1 MYQNTRQQAVCL
13 IEAHSFH
20 RHNLFSMNMDRVA
33 RSVALTMTI
42 LLAVSPSFLS
52 NGAGLPTQSTS
63 WARILGG
70 PGFDQAST
78 AIQTSDGGYVVAG
91 YTTSFGV
98 GADAWIL
105 KLDDLGRVE
114 WQKAYG
120 GRGADLASAIQQTA
134 DGGYVVV
141 AGHTDSFGPPAG
153 SWIFRLDSNG
163 SLLWQEKVR
172 EASSLRLTEDGGLVV
187 SGGAYTI
194 SKMDGMGNAI
204 WTKSFGRGYAYSVKQ
219 TSDGGYIVAGNN
231 GIDGAGG
238 LDAWIM
244 KLDTTGTVVWQ
255 KTYGGSEND
264 EAYSVEQTTDGGYI
278 VAGYSG
284 SFGGGFADGWVFKL
298 DGSGNIVWQ
307 KAYGGRSQGAFSVLG
322 SISKTQDGGFVLA
335 GYTSGFGQGLNDGWV
350 LKIDAQGSPQ
360 WQRTF
365 GGSGYDAFG
374 SIQQTS
380 DGGFIVSGYL
390 QTNPRVS
397 DTTDAFVLKLD
408 ANGNIPH
415 CHIMGTSDPV
425 VTATDTTITTTTAT
439 GANISSIIAPTNATA
454 TLTSAIPRVL
464 CFRP

>member
-1 MYQNTRQQAVCL
+1 
-13 IEAHSFH
+13 
-20 RHNLFSMNMDRVA
+20 MNMDRVA

-194 SKMDGMGNAI
+194 SKMDGMGNAM
-204 WTKSFGRGYAYSVKQ
+204 ASVPKM
-219 TSDGGYIVAGNN
+219 S
-231 GIDGAGG
+231 
-238 LDAWIM
+238 
-244 KLDTTGTVVWQ
+244 
-255 KTYGGSEND
+255 
-264 EAYSVEQTTDGGYI
+264 
-278 VAGYSG
+278 
-284 SFGGGFADGWVFKL
+284 
-298 DGSGNIVWQ
+298 
-307 KAYGGRSQGAFSVLG
+307 
-322 SISKTQDGGFVLA
+322 
-335 GYTSGFGQGLNDGWV
+335 
-350 LKIDAQGSPQ
+350 LKMAESM
-360 WQRTF
+360 
-365 GGSGYDAFG
+365 
-374 SIQQTS
+374 
-380 DGGFIVSGYL
+380 V
-390 QTNPRVS
+390 
-397 DTTDAFVLKLD
+397 
-408 ANGNIPH
+408 
-415 CHIMGTSDPV
+415 PV
-425 VTATDTTITTTTAT
+425 V
-439 GANISSIIAPTNATA
+439 
-454 TLTSAIPRVL
+454 LTHGS
-464 CFRP
+464 

>member
-1 MYQNTRQQAVCL
+1 MAVWL
-13 IEAHSFH
+13 IDAHEFL
-20 RHNLFSMNMDRVA
+20 RHDM
-33 RSVALTMTI
+33 
-42 LLAVSPSFLS
+42 VSPRIGRRPVGASLMIIFLLIV
-52 NGAGLPTQSTS
+52 LPSLSCNATGVSVQTTS
-63 WARILGG
+63 WARIYGG
-70 PGFDQAST
+70 PGFDQASQ
-78 AIQTSDGGYVVAG
+78 AIQTFDGGFIVAG
-91 YTTSFGV
+91 YTTSFGAGLEDV
-98 GADAWIL
+98 WII
-105 KLDDLGRVE
+105 KLDSLGRAE

-153 SWIFRLDSNG
+153 SWVFRLDSNG

-172 EASSLRLTEDGGLVV
+172 EASSLQLTEDGGLIV
-187 SGGAYTI
+187 SGGADTI
-194 SKMDGMGNAI
+194 SKMDGVGNAI
-204 WTKSFGRGYAYSVKQ
+204 WARSFGRGYAYSVKQ

-244 KLDTTGTVVWQ
+244 KLDTTGNVVWQ
-255 KTYGGSEND
+255 NTYGGSEND
-264 EAYSVEQTTDGGYI
+264 EAYSVEQTNDGGYI
-278 VAGYSG
+278 IAGYSG
-284 SFGGGFADGWVFKL
+284 SFGGGFTDGWVFKL
-298 DGSGNIVWQ
+298 DASGNMIWQ

-350 LKIDAQGSPQ
+350 LKIDAQSNPQ

-365 GGSGYDAFG
+365 GGLGYDAFG

-380 DGGFIVSGYL
+380 DGGFVVSGYL

-408 ANGNIPH
+408 ADGNIPH
-415 CHIMGTSDPV
+415 CHIMNTSSPV
-425 VTATDTTITTTTAT
+425 VTETNAIVATTTAA
-439 GANISSIIAPTNATA
+439 GADISSIITSTNATI
-454 TLTSAIPRVL
+454 TSTSAVSRVL
-464 CFRP
+464 CLHP